1 MKTKRVIPAM
11 LMLTILVMVSSCGF
25 SQKNTKEIKIQTSAQ
40 CGMCKDRIEGAFAY
54 EPGVKKS
61 NLDLNN
67 KVLTVVYN
75 PAKTD
80 ENKLRLALNNL
91 GYDADNTKANMA
103 AYEKLPA
110 CCKKHDKPSESFSH

>member
-1 MKTKRVIPAM
+1 MKTKNVVTTTFIVAIFM
-11 LMLTILVMVSSCGF
+11 MISACGF

-54 EPGVKKS
+54 EAGVKKT
-61 NLDLNN
+61 NLDLQT

-75 PAKTD
+75 PEKTD
-80 ENKLRLALNNL
+80 ENKIRKILNNL
-91 GYDADNTKANMA
+91 GYDADNTKGDPK

-110 CCKKHDKPSESFSH
+110 CCKKHDATPGSTN

>member
-1 MKTKRVIPAM
+1 MKTKNAISLT
-11 LMLTILVMVSSCGF
+11 LMVTVLVLISACGF
-25 SQKNTKEIKIQTSAQ
+25 SQKNTKEIKIQTSAV

-54 EPGVKKS
+54 ETGVKKS
-61 NLDLNN
+61 TLDLQT

-80 ENKLRLALNNL
+80 ENKIRQIINNL
-91 GYDADNTKANMA
+91 GYDADNTKKNMA

-110 CCKKHDKPSESFSH
+110 CCKIQDTPGSATH

>member
-1 MKTKRVIPAM
+1 MKTKN
-11 LMLTILVMVSSCGF
+11 LMTVTLMMTVLMMVSACGF

-54 EPGVKKS
+54 ETGVKKT
-61 NLDLNN
+61 NLDLQT
-67 KVLTVVYN
+67 KILTVVYN

-80 ENKLRLALNNL
+80 ENKIRKILNDL
-91 GYDADNTKANMA
+91 GYDADDTKANMA

-110 CCKKHDKPSESFSH
+110 CCKKQDTPGSSTH